1 MSRLEGKRV
10 RVSHVKLNLPR
21 ESFIRRLVVKENQV
35 EIFLEDECDFLWTST
50 ARVTKICDTVA
61 GLVRSSL

>member
-10 RVSHVKLNLPR
+10 RLSHVKSDLPR
-21 ESFIRRLVVKENQV
+21 ESLTRRLVLIENQV

-50 ARVTKICDTVA
+50 ARATKICDTVVKS
-61 GLVRSSL
+61 VRGSL